1 MTNTTA
7 KSTQAAEE
15 QLKWAGTGGGA
26 GSKGAMLGE
35 ESGQE
40 HLAEEQ
46 LKWAGTGGGAGSKG
60 AMLGEEVDRE
70 HRSEDNETHAN

>member
-1 MTNTTA
+1 
-7 KSTQAAEE
+7 
-15 QLKWAGTGGGA
+15 
-26 GSKGAMLGE
+26 MLGE

>member
-7 KSTQAAEE
+7 KSTQA
-15 QLKWAGTGGGA
+15 
-26 GSKGAMLGE
+26 
-35 ESGQE
+35 
-40 HLAEEQ
+40 AEEQ